1 MDEYIHT
8 SIFISRI
15 KEYLHACC
23 GTVVLNGLFFTAD
36 MVTKRYGFA
45 ASLNSFHK
53 YLVVRHCPNMSIVCV
68 AKVKDKMANKLV
80 EKARNKVKLYIFFTK
95 V

>member
-8 SIFISRI
+8 YIFISRI

-53 YLVVRHCPNMSIVCV
+53 
-68 AKVKDKMANKLV
+68 
-80 EKARNKVKLYIFFTK
+80 FTLLII
-95 V
+95 